1 MKPSQASME
10 EAAGGCGGVVHILG
24 QVGEAGDVCEDD
36 GGQEGGGQEDAQE
49 AHTDNVAGTTTSHS
63 VTVLSLFHCQN

>member
-1 MKPSQASME
+1 MKPSQASVE

-49 AHTDNVAGTTTSHS
+49 ANADNVAGTTTSHC
-63 VTVLSLFHCQN
+63 VTVLSLCHCQH